1 MLFSTFRSDKRL
13 KSLGTGK
20 VIQCLFENTIVVV
33 YSIDTDTA
41 AMMRFFS
48 SFSCL

>member
-20 VIQCLFENTIVVV
+20 VFQCLFENTIAVV
-33 YSIDTDTA
+33 YSIDTDSA
-41 AMMRFFS
+41 SMVRLFS
-48 SFSCL
+48 SSSCL